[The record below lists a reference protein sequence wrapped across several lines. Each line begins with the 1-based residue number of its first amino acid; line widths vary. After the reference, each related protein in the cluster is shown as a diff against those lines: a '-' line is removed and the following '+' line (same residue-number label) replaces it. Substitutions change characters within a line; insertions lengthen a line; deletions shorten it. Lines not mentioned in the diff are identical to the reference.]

1 MALKQDILSVLLEN
15 RGSAVSGEQLAQ
27 RFGVSRAAVWK
38 AIAALKAEGNRIEAG
53 SRRGYCL
60 TADSDA
66 LSKTSLLPF
75 LSEDSRVRER
85 LTVLPECT
93 CTNDLARILA
103 QEGAPSGTAVV
114 AESQTQ
120 GRGRRG
126 HTFYSPRGGIYLS
139 MVLRPTLPLED
150 TTRLTMAAAVAV
162 CQAVQE
168 VCDRELAIKWVNDLY
183 WQGRK
188 VGGILTEAAADLE
201 GGTLDYAVVGVGLN
215 VHLDQPL
222 PPALRERAGALYE
235 EKPDGECRSRLAAAL
250 LQRLDG
256 IEDQPEMAL
265 EEYRARSFLPG
276 RDIEVLSGRRT
287 GRARALDITPA
298 GGLLVQYPDGEQAI
312 LLSGA
317 VRVSF

>member
-1 MALKQDILSVLLEN
+1 MALKQDVLAALIEY
-15 RGSAVSGEQLAQ
+15 RGSIVSGEHLAQ

-60 TADSDA
+60 TTDSDV
-66 LSKTSLLPF
+66 LSRASLLPF

-103 QEGAPSGTAVV
+103 QEGAPAGTAVV
-114 AESQTQ
+114 AGSQTQ

-168 VCDRELAIKWVNDLY
+168 VCGRELSIKWVNDLY
-183 WQGRK
+183 WRNWK

-201 GGTLDYAVVGVGLN
+201 GGTLDYAVVGIGLN
-215 VHLDQPL
+215 VHWEESVPPELDGI
-222 PPALRERAGALYE
+222 AGALYDN
-235 EKPDGECRSRLAAAL
+235 KPDGECRSQLAAAL

-256 IEDQPEMAL
+256 IEDQPEKAL

-276 RDIEVLSGRRT
+276 RDIEILSGRRT
-287 GRARALDITPA
+287 GQARALDITPS

-312 LLSGA
+312 LLSGE